1 MKKILTV
8 SLFAMMAV
16 SAANA
21 DIAST
26 AYVETAKTTAIST
39 AASDATSKANAAKE
53 AAISAAASDATS
65 KANQAKADAIAAI
78 PAVDSTFNK
87 DSNNAATSKAI
98 AGYISSELGVLKG
111 QQSAINDSIGELE
124 ADIAAINNETTGIL
138 ALAKAD
144 ATSKANAAQS
154 AAELKVTALQN
165 GAVKTNT
172 DNIAAMDEA
181 YKAADAALDGRL
193 TTAEGNITSL
203 QSNKAN
209 TEYVNTELNKKQNNL
224 SQTQM
229 DAVNSTITSEKVT
242 KYEAY
247 DAKITAA
254 KKAGDDAQA
263 DVDALE
269 TTVSAMDAAYK
280 AADTAT
286 LSSAKSYADAED
298 KKIEDTIGT
307 VPADKT
313 VVGMIAEAQTAATY
327 DDTAVRGL
335 ISDNADEINTIK
347 SSAYATSGI
356 TKAKVD
362 TYDGYDAKITAAKKA
377 GDDAQ
382 ADVDAL
388 KTTVSDM
395 DTAYKLADTNIKNT
409 IGDVA
414 SDKTVVGMIAD
425 AKSGA
430 VTEAANDAKTKYQVK
445 SSAAYTIGTTGGGWT
460 DLKSLTGYSK
470 TGTFSLVLKND
481 VLQWE
486 AVNY

>member
-26 AYVETAKTTAIST
+26 NYVDTAKTAAIST
-39 AASDATSKANAAKE
+39 AASDATTKANQAKADAISAAASDATSKANAAKE
-53 AAISAAASDATS
+53 AAI
-65 KANQAKADAIAAI
+65 AAI
-78 PAVDSTFNK
+78 PAVDSTFNG

-98 AGYISSELGVLKG
+98 ATYVSSRLEVLNG
-111 QQSAINDSIGELE
+111 DQAAINASIGELK
-124 ADIAAINNETTGIL
+124 ADIAAINNESTGIL
-138 ALAKAD
+138 AQAEADAKSKAD
-144 ATSKANAAQS
+144 AAQS
-154 AAELKVTALQN
+154 AAESKVTALQN

-172 DNIAAMDEA
+172 DNIAAMDTA
-181 YKAADAALDGRL
+181 YKL
-193 TTAEGNITSL
+193 
-203 QSNKAN
+203 
-209 TEYVNTELNKKQNNL
+209 
-224 SQTQM
+224 
-229 DAVNSTITSEKVT
+229 
-242 KYEAY
+242 
-247 DAKITAA
+247 
-254 KKAGDDAQA
+254 
-263 DVDALE
+263 
-269 TTVSAMDAAYK
+269 
-280 AADTAT
+280 ADTNI
-286 LSSAKSYADAED
+286 KN
-298 KKIEDTIGT
+298 TIGT

-362 TYDGYDAKITAAKKA
+362 AYDGYDAKITAAKKA

-414 SDKTVVGMIAD
+414 SGKTVVGMIAD

-430 VTEAANDAKTKYQVK
+430 VTEAANDAETKYQGK